1 MFCGSGALGFG
12 GLGSGR
18 GGGSLND
25 GIPMNCTIGVEIKG
39 LVCSVYG
46 GDVVSLMVEVS
57 LSSGGVS
64 FSESGGENE
73 ISGS

>member
-1 MFCGSGALGFG
+1 
-12 GLGSGR
+12 
-18 GGGSLND
+18 
-25 GIPMNCTIGVEIKG
+25 MNCTIGVEIKG

-57 LSSGGVS
+57 LSSGSVS
-64 FSESGGENE
+64 FSESGGENV